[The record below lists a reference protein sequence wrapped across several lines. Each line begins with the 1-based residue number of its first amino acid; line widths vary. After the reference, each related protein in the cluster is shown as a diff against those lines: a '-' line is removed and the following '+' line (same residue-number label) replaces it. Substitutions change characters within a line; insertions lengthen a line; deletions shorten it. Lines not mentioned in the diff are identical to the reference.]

1 MDADQVFLNDRV
13 DVSTVMDG
21 KGLAAK
27 CALGEAWVK
36 EWVEE
41 FCSDEWCRDLETE
54 NSDVSGGAPYIFT
67 ARDTRR
73 HAEVWSHII
82 DQMRKGTKHWMIG
95 QETDMFAAIIAAV
108 KIGIEIRDEAAM
120 VSQPTHDGEPWHL
133 LGWKS
138 PIASTEEYSGIF
150 LAHYCQRYRMEG
162 DISWYKYDF
171 PNVDIRKCDE
181 ESTISHF
188 LDKVEPTLI
197 EEKKKMFLGV
207 PDGYVLLTEDLHMAR
222 SLWMYENVARPVH
235 ASVESYYKE
244 FCSKD
249 RRLRRRR

>member
-150 LAHYCQRYRMEG
+150 LAHYCQRYRMEET
-162 DISWYKYDF
+162 F
-171 PNVDIRKCDE
+171 PGIN
-181 ESTISHF
+181 TTF
-188 LDKVEPTLI
+188 PTLI
-197 EEKKKMFLGV
+197 FESATKNLPFLIFLIKLNLLSLKK
-207 PDGYVLLTEDLHMAR
+207 
-222 SLWMYENVARPVH
+222 
-235 ASVESYYKE
+235 
-244 FCSKD
+244 
-249 RRLRRRR
+249 RRRCSSVSPMAMYF